1 MPHDSKRRR
10 AMAALT
16 KGGRIALAAL
26 AYDDEDDETIIYV

>member
-16 KGGRIALAAL
+16 KGGGIALAAL
-26 AYDDEDDETIIYV
+26 AGVTMKMMRQ

>member
-16 KGGRIALAAL
+16 KGGGIALMAAL
-26 AYDDEDDETIIYV
+26 AGVTMKMMRQ